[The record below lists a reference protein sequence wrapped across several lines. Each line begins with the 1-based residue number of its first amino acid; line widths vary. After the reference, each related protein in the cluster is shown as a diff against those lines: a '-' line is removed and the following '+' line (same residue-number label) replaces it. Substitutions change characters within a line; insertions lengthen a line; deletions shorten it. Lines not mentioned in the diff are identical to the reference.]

1 MFNARL
7 DILNCKNLINYISVS
22 GGIMETELVDK
33 IISYENDTLSEAE
46 EIELFQHL
54 VNTGMAWSLQG
65 HYGRV
70 ARRMLEEG
78 LITQGE

>member
-1 MFNARL
+1 
-7 DILNCKNLINYISVS
+7 
-22 GGIMETELVDK
+22 METELVDK